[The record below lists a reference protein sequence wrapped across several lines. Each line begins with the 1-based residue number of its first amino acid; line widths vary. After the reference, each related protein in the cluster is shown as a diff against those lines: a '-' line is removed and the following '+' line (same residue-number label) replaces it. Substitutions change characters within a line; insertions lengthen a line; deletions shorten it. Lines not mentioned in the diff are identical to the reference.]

1 MDKNSIM
8 ILEHKPLSP
17 SGQPCA
23 QILTLCPE
31 GNPVPWGNPVLWG
44 VPCVLG
50 VSCALGVPCALRV
63 CTHLESLKVSD
74 DHGSRTGSDVE
85 AEDGPELSVKGLD
98 AGQEV
103 VGSED
108 GDVAQD
114 R

>member
-1 MDKNSIM
+1 MF
-8 ILEHKPLSP
+8 LR
-17 SGQPCA
+17 A
-23 QILTLCPE
+23 TLYPE
-31 GNPVPWGNPVLWG
+31 SNPVAWG
-44 VPCVLG
+44 VL
-50 VSCALGVPCALRV
+50 CALGVPCVQKVPCALRV
-63 CTHLESLKVSD
+63 RTHLESLKVSD
-74 DHGSRTGSDVE
+74 DHGSRTGPDVE